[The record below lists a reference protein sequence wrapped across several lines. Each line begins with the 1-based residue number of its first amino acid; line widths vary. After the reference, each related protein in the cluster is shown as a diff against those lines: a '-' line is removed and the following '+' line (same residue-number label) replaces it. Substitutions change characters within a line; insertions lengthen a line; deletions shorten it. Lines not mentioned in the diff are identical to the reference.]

1 MGGRLRAKS
10 KRGLILK
17 RTSLVSRMLGLRQRL
32 QLRIVHDSAD
42 AASIVRTLRSIAHS
56 PARKGGS
63 ACHRRKPEA
72 PSQLSADSSQ
82 VRPLPHLEGPQLQ
95 QRRTDGH
102 QVIAAAQGPLVAGYR
117 PTGFIYAG
125 AREAPDFE
133 AAKPPAR
140 DMLHVNI
147 RRLISP
153 SPRGSPSHVLFGR
166 VLRCCPGFEL
176 PSRWCDNRIRT
187 SHSSTL
193 HTVGPF
199 NLKG

>member
-1 MGGRLRAKS
+1 LIATEKRSAAGRRAGKLYYEIPMS
-10 KRGLILK
+10 STAASASPNCIN
-17 RTSLVSRMLGLRQRL
+17 SMVLVSRDRQL
-32 QLRIVHDSAD
+32 L
-42 AASIVRTLRSIAHS
+42 
-56 PARKGGS
+56 
-63 ACHRRKPEA
+63 
-72 PSQLSADSSQ
+72 
-82 VRPLPHLEGPQLQ
+82 
-95 QRRTDGH
+95 
-102 QVIAAAQGPLVAGYR
+102 AGFR
-117 PTGFIYAG
+117 PTGFIYAY

-147 RRLISP
+147 RRMISP

-193 HTVGPF
+193 HTDGPF